1 MLLVVIDGE
10 HTCPAVAV
18 VLELEA
24 WLAPEVG
31 AADADPLL
39 VDDITQAEFFDITR
53 IL

>member
-1 MLLVVIDGE
+1 MVSNE

-31 AADADPLL
+31 AVDADPLL
-39 VDDITQAEFFDITR
+39 VDDIAQAEFFDITR

>member
-1 MLLVVIDGE
+1 MVSNE

-31 AADADPLL
+31 AVDADPLL
-39 VDDITQAEFFDITR
+39 VDDIAQAEFFYITR

>member
-31 AADADPLL
+31 AVDADPLL
-39 VDDITQAEFFDITR
+39 VDDITQAESFDITR

>member
-1 MLLVVIDGE
+1 MVSNE

-18 VLELEA
+18 VEA

-31 AADADPLL
+31 AVDADPLL

>member
-39 VDDITQAEFFDITR
+39 VDDITQAEFFDIAR